1 MSGGLVNIIGF
12 LFFCCLQEQSNSV
25 NTDTDGAIENVPIKR
40 VEIRSVRDSANSP

>member
-25 NTDTDGAIENVPIKR
+25 NTDTDGAIENVRIKR
-40 VEIRSVRDSANSP
+40 VEIRSVRDSADSP